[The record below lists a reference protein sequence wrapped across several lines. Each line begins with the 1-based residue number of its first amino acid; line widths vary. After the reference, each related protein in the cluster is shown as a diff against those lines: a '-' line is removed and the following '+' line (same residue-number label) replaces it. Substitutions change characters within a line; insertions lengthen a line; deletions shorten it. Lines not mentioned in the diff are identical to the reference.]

1 MLTKNFK
8 NMMAL
13 VLQSRNNSGV
23 GLLPVTATNGT
34 TYYAT
39 GYFSGTFPASFT
51 ATLQNAMASNGI
63 GFGSSDLAESE
74 NDYTLQNPITSGLTA
89 TITTSSGMDGT
100 APYLQYDIVVNN
112 TSNADIT
119 INEVC
124 YKQNIYAS
132 TTLGAA
138 SSNSN
143 RVCMLDRTVLDAPV
157 MIEAG
162 GAASIRYTLKT
173 MIGE

>member
-13 VLQSRNNSGV
+13 ILQSRNNSLI
-23 GLLPVTATNGT
+23 GLLPVKATNGT

-39 GYFSGTFPASFT
+39 GYFSGAFPASFT
-51 ATLQNAMASNGI
+51 TALANAMTSTGI
-63 GFGSSDLAESE
+63 GFGSSDMEE
-74 NDYTLQNPITSGLTA
+74 IEEDYTLQSPITSGLTA
-89 TITTSSGMDGT
+89 TITVSSGMDGT
-100 APYLQYDIVVNN
+100 APYLQYDMVVNN
-112 TSNADIT
+112 TSDAAIT

-132 TTLGAA
+132 TAQGAA
-138 SSNSN
+138 TSNAN
-143 RVCMLDRTVLDAPV
+143 RVCMLDRTVLDEPV
-157 MIEAG
+157 TIEAG